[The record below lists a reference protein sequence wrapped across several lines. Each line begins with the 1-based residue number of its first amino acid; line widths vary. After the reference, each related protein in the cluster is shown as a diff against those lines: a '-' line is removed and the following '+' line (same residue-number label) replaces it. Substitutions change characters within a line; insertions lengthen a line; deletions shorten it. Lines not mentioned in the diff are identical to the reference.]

1 MSPRRARGPT
11 RRSPRAATTPA
22 RARHTVVL
30 DRAHANQRRP
40 LMSARLM
47 ARVGAASGIVYVGLI
62 VLGGQIGPA
71 AGIPAMNASPH
82 TIGTYITHHPP
93 TAAQW
98 AGVYLE
104 VLALLAFVVFVSY
117 LWRVLRDAERGDGWL
132 AGVAL
137 AGGLLSATLK
147 LASLPA
153 ALAALY
159 RADDGI
165 SPQVAT
171 ALIDMNNIAFAL
183 TWATTALMLSAT
195 AGVALR
201 TGVLP
206 RWLGW
211 SAIAIAIGLLA
222 SLPFAASTEPPTF
235 LLALIWI
242 VAASVVLIRRV
253 ETPTVALPRHE
264 RTHGNGAAR
273 RLSGAVP

>member
-1 MSPRRARGPT
+1 MS
-11 RRSPRAATTPA
+11 
-22 RARHTVVL
+22 
-30 DRAHANQRRP
+30 N
-40 LMSARLM
+40 RLM
-47 ARVGAASGIVYVGLI
+47 ARLGAGSGIAYVGLI
-62 VLGGQIGPA
+62 VTAGQLGPA
-71 AGIPAMNASPH
+71 ASIPATNASPH

-93 TAAQW
+93 STAQW

-104 VLALLAFVVFVSY
+104 VLALLAFVVFVGY
-117 LWRVLRDAERGDGWL
+117 LWHVLRDAERDTGWM

-137 AGGLLSATLK
+137 SGGLLSAGIK

-153 ALAALY
+153 ALAGLY

-165 SPQVAT
+165 SPQLAT

-183 TWATTALMLSAT
+183 TWATTALMLAAT

-206 RWLGW
+206 RRLSW
-211 SAIAIAIGLLA
+211 SAIAIAVGLLA

-242 VAASVVLIRRV
+242 IAASVVLLRRV
-253 ETPTVALPRHE
+253 DTPAPARARHMSAPTETAPR
-264 RTHGNGAAR
+264 TA
-273 RLSGAVP
+273 

>member
-1 MSPRRARGPT
+1 MSTG
-11 RRSPRAATTPA
+11 
-22 RARHTVVL
+22 
-30 DRAHANQRRP
+30 
-40 LMSARLM
+40 LM
-47 ARVGAASGIVYVGLI
+47 ARLGASSGIAYVGLI
-62 VLGGQIGPA
+62 VVAGQAGPA
-71 AGIPAMNASPH
+71 AGIPGPNASPH
-82 TIGTYITHHPP
+82 TIGTYITNHPP
-93 TAAQW
+93 STAQW

-117 LWRVLRDAERGDGWL
+117 LWHVLRDAERDGGWL

-137 AGGLLSATLK
+137 SGGLLGVAIK

-159 RADDGI
+159 RANDGI
-165 SPQVAT
+165 STPVAT

-242 VAASVVLIRRV
+242 IAASVVLIRRV
-253 ETPTVALPRHE
+253 DTPALAHPRDTRAPTE
-264 RTHGNGAAR
+264 IAPSAA
-273 RLSGAVP
+273 

>member
-1 MSPRRARGPT
+1 M
-11 RRSPRAATTPA
+11 
-22 RARHTVVL
+22 
-30 DRAHANQRRP
+30 
-40 LMSARLM
+40 ARL
-47 ARVGAASGIVYVGLI
+47 GAGSGIAYVGLI
-62 VLGGQIGPA
+62 IIAGQLGPA
-71 AGIPAMNASPH
+71 GGIPATNASPH
-82 TIGTYITHHPP
+82 TIGTYIAHHPP
-93 TAAQW
+93 STAQW

-104 VLALLAFVVFVSY
+104 VLALLAFVVFVGY
-117 LWRVLRDAERGDGWL
+117 LWHVLRDAERGAGWL

-137 AGGLLSATLK
+137 SGGLLSAAIK

-165 SPQVAT
+165 STQVAT

-183 TWATTALMLSAT
+183 TWATTALMLAAT

-206 RWLGW
+206 RRLSW
-211 SAIAIAIGLLA
+211 SAIAIAVGLLA

-242 VAASVVLIRRV
+242 IAASVVLLRRV
-253 ETPTVALPRHE
+253 DAPSLSHARDPGAPTEIAPS
-264 RTHGNGAAR
+264 AA
-273 RLSGAVP
+273 

>member
-1 MSPRRARGPT
+1 MST
-11 RRSPRAATTPA
+11 R
-22 RARHTVVL
+22 L
-30 DRAHANQRRP
+30 I
-40 LMSARLM
+40 ARL
-47 ARVGAASGIVYVGLI
+47 GASSGIAYVGLI
-62 VLGGQIGPA
+62 VIAGQVGPA
-71 AGIPAMNASPH
+71 AGIPATNASSQ
-82 TIGTYITHHPP
+82 TIGAYIAHHPP
-93 TAAQW
+93 STAQW

-104 VLALLAFVVFVSY
+104 VLALLAFVVFVGY
-117 LWRVLRDAERGDGWL
+117 LWHVLRDAERDGGWL

-137 AGGLLSATLK
+137 SGGLLSAAIK

-159 RADDGI
+159 RAQDEI
-165 SPQVAT
+165 SPQVAA

-211 SAIAIAIGLLA
+211 SAFWIAVGLLA
-222 SLPFAASTEPPTF
+222 SLPFFASIEPPTF

-242 VAASVVLIRRV
+242 IAASLVLIRRV
-253 ETPTVALPRHE
+253 DTSDVAPARVRSE
-264 RTHGNGAAR
+264 MAA
-273 RLSGAVP
+273 GTA